1 MSIGSELAVE
11 IVQVSGFVK
20 WFDVERGYGFIIP
33 DSGQADVLLHLSC
46 LKRDGYGP
54 VLEGTRVVCEVVR
67 RQKGL
72 QALRVLAID
81 TSTAV
86 EPTPKPAR
94 THVVVTATSDWER
107 VQVKWFNRTRG
118 YGFVTR
124 GDGTPDIFIHME
136 TLRRFD
142 LDELEAGQTL
152 LVRYGQGPK
161 GLMVAEVQHDLDG
174 DAHQSG

>member
-1 MSIGSELAVE
+1 MSTGSEAAVE
-11 IVQVSGFVK
+11 ITQISGFVK
-20 WFDVERGYGFIIP
+20 WFDAERGYGFIIP
-33 DSGQADVLLHLSC
+33 DNGLADVLLHLSC

-54 VLEGTRVVCEVVR
+54 VREGTRVVCDVVR

-86 EPTPKPAR
+86 DPAPKPAR
-94 THVVVTATSDWER
+94 THVVVTPTSDWEK
-107 VQVKWFNRTRG
+107 VEVKWFNRTRG

-136 TLRRFD
+136 TLRRFEIE
-142 LDELEAGQTL
+142 ELEPGQTVY
-152 LVRYGQGPK
+152 VRYGQGPK
-161 GLMVAEVQHDLDG
+161 GLMVAEVSHQPADD
-174 DAHQSG
+174 DAASQ